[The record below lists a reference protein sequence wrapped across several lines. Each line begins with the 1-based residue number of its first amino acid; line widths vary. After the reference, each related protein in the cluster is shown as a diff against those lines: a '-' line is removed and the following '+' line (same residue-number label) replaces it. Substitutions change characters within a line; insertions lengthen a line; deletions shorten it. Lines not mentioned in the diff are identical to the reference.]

1 MTSNETLCDVI
12 QQALAVGEQLSPL
25 QIAHVT
31 ACAQCTALQREIQT
45 LDSLVAQATRDLVPQ
60 GFIDRVMAQLPAPGS
75 RPDAGKLFG
84 EKLLAMLPHSRLL
97 QTLALGLGAAL
108 GISHI
113 VQFVLGIFITSMVAA
128 L

>member
-60 GFIDRVMAQLPAPGS
+60 GFIDRVMAQSTPEEC
-75 RPDAGKLFG
+75 DAMG
-84 EKLLAMLPHSRLL
+84 EQMRRIVDMLKEE
-97 QTLALGLGAAL
+97 
-108 GISHI
+108 
-113 VQFVLGIFITSMVAA
+113 
-128 L
+128 